1 MGFMWFVPAIVS
13 LWFLFFVIFIFLIL
27 FSIVIDLVGV
37 LGVWYPCSLVFS
49 LLVWFV
55 YMLIFHDGVVKFLDI
70 WVQKVL
76 PSGALRLRI
85 STFLLFSSLIRP
97 NSISRESFIG
107 IFSWRLIILNV
118 SIGNRT
124 EFTSINLKYL
134 ILIQTLTIKILT
146 VLPILIHVLE
156 LRREDNIIILG
167 VDLSVGIVVISMI
180 MGMIRFDV
188 FGRSVLFF
196 EVVVIFHWEV
206 LFAGVGMLGVSSPTC
221 Y

>member
-1 MGFMWFVPAIVS
+1 
-13 LWFLFFVIFIFLIL
+13 
-27 FSIVIDLVGV
+27 
-37 LGVWYPCSLVFS
+37 
-49 LLVWFV
+49 
-55 YMLIFHDGVVKFLDI
+55 MLIFHDGVVKFLDI

-146 VLPILIHVLE
+146 VLPILIHILE

-180 MGMIRFDV
+180 MGLIRFDV

>member
-156 LRREDNIIILG
+156 LRREDNIIIIG

-188 FGRSVLFF
+188 FGRSVLFL
-196 EVVVIFHWEV
+196 EVVVIFHRDV

>member
-1 MGFMWFVPAIVS
+1 M
-13 LWFLFFVIFIFLIL
+13 
-27 FSIVIDLVGV
+27 
-37 LGVWYPCSLVFS
+37 
-49 LLVWFV
+49 
-55 YMLIFHDGVVKFLDI
+55 
-70 WVQKVL
+70 
-76 PSGALRLRI
+76 
-85 STFLLFSSLIRP
+85 
-97 NSISRESFIG
+97 

-156 LRREDNIIILG
+156 LRREDNIIIIG

-180 MGMIRFDV
+180 MDLIRFDV

-196 EVVVIFHWEV
+196 EVVVIFHRDV

>member
-1 MGFMWFVPAIVS
+1 M
-13 LWFLFFVIFIFLIL
+13 
-27 FSIVIDLVGV
+27 LV
-37 LGVWYPCSLVFS
+37 
-49 LLVWFV
+49 
-55 YMLIFHDGVVKFLDI
+55 FHDGVVKFLDI
-70 WVQKVL
+70 WVQKIL
-76 PSGALRLRI
+76 PTGALRLRI
-85 STFLLFSSLIRP
+85 STFLLFPSLIRP
-97 NSISRESFIG
+97 NSISGESLIG

-146 VLPILIHVLE
+146 VLPILIHILE
-156 LRREDNIIILG
+156 LRREHNIIILG
-167 VDLSVGIVVISMI
+167 VDLNVGIVVISMI
-180 MGMIRFDV
+180 MGLIRFDV

-196 EVVVIFHWEV
+196 EVVVIFDWEV